1 MASGQSEAIKCW
13 GATMKD
19 AARSFQEVNE
29 AMLSDRMRFALD
41 EVEQMGVRGLTAV
54 PVKPTQEMLTA
65 GAQAGGISIEAVMA
79 VYAAMLRAA
88 D

>member
-1 MASGQSEAIKCW
+1 M
-13 GATMKD
+13 MKD
-19 AARSFQEVNE
+19 AARSLQEVNE

-79 VYAAMLRAA
+79 VYTAMLRAA